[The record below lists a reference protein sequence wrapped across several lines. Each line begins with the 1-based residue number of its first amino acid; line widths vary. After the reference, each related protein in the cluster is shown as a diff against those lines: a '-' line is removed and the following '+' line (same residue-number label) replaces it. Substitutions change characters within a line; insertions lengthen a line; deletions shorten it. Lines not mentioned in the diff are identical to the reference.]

1 MALFPNGE
9 NTSSRE
15 METIIGPSVKVDGN
29 FHGEGNVTVEGVVQ
43 GTLKTNH
50 DLTVGNSAK
59 IKAEVEANNLYL
71 SGEIRGNVKVT
82 ERAQLTSSA
91 RIFGNIETKL
101 LSVEEGAVISGKL
114 AMNVNGVSQETDQRE
129 IKEKEE
135 KADRKKDLSEK

>member
-1 MALFPNGE
+1 MALFPNGDTE
-9 NTSSRE
+9 SSRE

-50 DLTVGNSAK
+50 DLTVGGSAK
-59 IKAEVEANNLYL
+59 IKAEVEAKNLYL
-71 SGEIRGNVKVT
+71 SGEIRGNVKVS
-82 ERAQLTSSA
+82 ERTQLTSSA

-114 AMNVNGVSQETDQRE
+114 AMNLDGNSPDLEPRET
-129 IKEKEE
+129 KEE
-135 KADRKKDLSEK
+135 KADKKKDSSEK